1 VGETSD
7 SGRHLFLG
15 LAVARLALALAA
27 LPLAPWLYREHA
39 AALVA
44 LRPTKEVFLFAGF
57 VLSEGDSSLLAV
69 VGAALPILLGGV
81 WVFFGLG
88 RAYADALD
96 DELPGVTGRLLPKDR
111 IDRLQQA
118 LEERGTKLVFLGR
131 LAAFPSTLTA
141 AAAGSS
147 GMAWREFV
155 LADTAGALVSL
166 GALLA
171 LGFGLQ
177 ETYESA
183 GVWVTAAGIAVLVA
197 GVVLLGRS
205 LSSPVRGGTATRSA
219 RTRLA
224 TSTATGPS

>member
-1 VGETSD
+1 MFV
-7 SGRHLFLG
+7 
-15 LAVARLALALAA
+15 ALALSRLVLA
-27 LPLAPWLYREHA
+27 LTALLLAPWLYREHA

-57 VLSEGDSSLLAV
+57 ILSEGDSSLLAV

-88 RAYADALD
+88 RAYADAFD
-96 DELPGVTGRLLPKDR
+96 DDLPGIADRLLPKDR
-111 IDRLQQA
+111 INRLQHA
-118 LEERGTKLVFLGR
+118 LEDRGPKLVFLGR
-131 LAAFPSTLTA
+131 LAAFPSALTA

-147 GMAWREFV
+147 GMAWHQFV
-155 LADTAGALVSL
+155 VADTAGALVSL
-166 GALLA
+166 AALLG

-183 GVWVTAAGIAVLVA
+183 GVWVTVAGVAVLAA

-205 LSSPVRGGTATRSA
+205 LSSAPRGGTATRSA

-224 TSTATGPS
+224 TSTAAGPS